1 MKRVFTSVKLFHISQ
16 GCHFVII
23 AHKKLDNIFEISQP
37 TISTDPSIAFREHV
51 SSLGF
56 QTLEFV

>member
-1 MKRVFTSVKLFHISQ
+1 MKRVFTSVKSFHISQ

-51 SSLGF
+51 SSLDF